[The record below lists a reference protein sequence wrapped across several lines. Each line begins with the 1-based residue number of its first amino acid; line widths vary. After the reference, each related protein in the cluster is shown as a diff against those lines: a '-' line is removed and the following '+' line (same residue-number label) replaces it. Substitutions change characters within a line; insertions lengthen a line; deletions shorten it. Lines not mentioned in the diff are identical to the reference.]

1 MDPKMKTAVL
11 DFIIHLYQQYEWLHQ
26 ANFD

>member
-1 MDPKMKTAVL
+1 MEPKMKTAVL

-26 ANFD
+26 ANFN